1 MTAMVE
7 RAGGRVL
14 RAVHRTKP
22 RYLLRSAARLLRERS
37 DPLSRLGRA
46 LLADRAGR
54 GLMKLALELTMPIAR
69 PLHRGEAVRYFIT
82 HA

>member
-14 RAVHRTKP
+14 RAAHRTKP
-22 RYLLRSAARLLRERS
+22 RYVWRSVIPWLQERS
-37 DPLSRLGRA
+37 DGPSRLARA
-46 LLADRAGR
+46 FLTARAGR
-54 GLMKLALELTMPIAR
+54 GIVKLGLELTMPLAR
-69 PLHRGEAVRYFIT
+69 PLRRGEAVRYFIT